1 MILAGFLFV
10 PLLWMSNHNNETLE
24 LSCQH
29 ADETIAISDTL
40 SNTKLFF
47 DYEVIEHYYNPMP
60 DYVMSQGRY
69 VKAEYEKKYAIAR
82 YNIPKDISDTAFIDD
97 LTYFGY
103 RKRYMKPT
111 KFRELNKLIC
121 NNDSGAI
128 HRYRCGSYYSYY
140 TDIFVFKKDDSIT
153 GIAKFSFNGYR
164 AYFVGSQVDTDHFG
178 CNREFEKLKAILGR
192 K

>member
-29 ADETIAISDTL
+29 AAETIVISDTL

-69 VKAEYEKKYAIAR
+69 VKAEYERKYAIAS
-82 YNIPKDISDTAFIDD
+82 YNIPVDISDTSFIDD

-103 RKRYMKPT
+103 RKRYVKPT
-111 KFRELNKLIC
+111 KFRELNTIFCEKDISFRKTCGCYGLYNDILI
-121 NNDSGAI
+121 
-128 HRYRCGSYYSYY
+128 
-140 TDIFVFKKDDSIT
+140 FKKDDAIV
-153 GIAKFSFNGYR
+153 GIAKISFEGR
-164 AYFVGSQVDTDHFG
+164 HAYFVGSQVDTQYFG
-178 CNREFEKLKAILGR
+178 SDGEFEKLQVILGR

>member
-1 MILAGFLFV
+1 MILAGFLLV
-10 PLLWMSNHNNETLE
+10 PLFWMSNYRNEAVE
-24 LSCQH
+24 FNCQH
-29 ADETIAISDTL
+29 AAETNVISDSL

-69 VKAEYEKKYAIAR
+69 VKAEYERKYAIAR

-103 RKRYMKPT
+103 RKRYVKPT
-111 KFRELNKLIC
+111 KFRELNTIFCKKDITFTT
-121 NNDSGAI
+121 S
-128 HRYRCGSYYSYY
+128 CGCYGFY
-140 TDIFVFKKDDSIT
+140 TDILIFKKDDAIV
-153 GIAKFSFNGYR
+153 GIAKFSFDRIR
-164 AYFVGSQVDTDHFG
+164 AYFVGSQVDTKYFG
-178 CNREFEKLKAILGR
+178 SDGEFGKLKAILGR

>member
-10 PLLWMSNHNNETLE
+10 PLLWMSNHQNETLE

-29 ADETIAISDTL
+29 AAETIVISDTL

-69 VKAEYEKKYAIAR
+69 VKAEYERKYAIAR
-82 YNIPKDISDTAFIDD
+82 YDIPKDISDTAFIDD

-111 KFRELNKLIC
+111 KFRELNKIFC
-121 NNDSGAI
+121 KKDSI
-128 HRYRCGSYYSYY
+128 IIKFCGCHGFY
-140 TDIFVFKKDDSIT
+140 TDILVFKKDEVIV
-153 GIAKFSFNGYR
+153 GIAKISFEGR
-164 AYFVGSQVDTDHFG
+164 QAYFVGSKVDTNHFG
-178 CNREFEKLKAILGR
+178 YDGEFEKLKSILGR